1 MIQTNKIVSGK
12 NLSYEIFGDGYEIYL
27 GENRWIKQRG
37 KYGKP
42 MNKNKSYEENCLLQI
57 EELTLE
63 TPEPSENLYGLTDE
77 QYRGIVDN
85 VIAQVQ
91 EGVRNND

>member
-77 QYRGIVDN
+77 QYRCIVY
-85 VIAQVQ
+85 IFISQVQ
-91 EGVRNND
+91 EGFRNND

>member
-1 MIQTNKIVSGK
+1 
-12 NLSYEIFGDGYEIYL
+12 
-27 GENRWIKQRG
+27 
-37 KYGKP
+37 

-77 QYRGIVDN
+77 QY

>member
-1 MIQTNKIVSGK
+1 
-12 NLSYEIFGDGYEIYL
+12 
-27 GENRWIKQRG
+27 
-37 KYGKP
+37 